1 VTPVLLVGVARVRRG
16 PVMKD
21 GEKTNTMRDWKTK
34 LKTAR
39 LLVSRQW
46 KRGCFL
52 VSVFSGTAV
61 FRLSERK
68 EIAKVLS
75 AIGLSTKKKSIR
87 GEEVDMIEIDA
98 SRRAFLKYAFFGGAV
113 LVVGKYINPAINL
126 IRGDTILSEKT
137 FENFKITETGR
148 QLLVTDDD
156 GGEILTIDKESF

>member
-1 VTPVLLVGVARVRRG
+1 
-16 PVMKD
+16 MS
-21 GEKTNTMRDWKTK
+21 DWKMK
-34 LKTAR
+34 LKKVT
-39 LLVSRQW
+39 LLASKKW

-52 VSVFSGTAV
+52 ASVVSGTAV
-61 FRLSERK
+61 SRLSEKR
-68 EIAKVLS
+68 EIARILS
-75 AIGLSTKKKSIR
+75 AIGLSAKKKSIR

-98 SRRAFLKYAFFGGAV
+98 SRRAFLKYAFFGGSV

-148 QLLVTDDD
+148 QLRVTDDD